1 MQAKAKLKLQILYPS
16 RGASLGV
23 VRSTYVCCIQYV
35 IFRSTIVHVIAE
47 AEEGGWQVPKEYI
60 VLSINLDAIYW
71 LLF

>member
-16 RGASLGV
+16 RGARLGV

-35 IFRSTIVHVIAE
+35 ICSIVIAE

-60 VLSINLDAIYW
+60 DHCSIKY
-71 LLF
+71 